1 MQFIRQYFW
10 PLNLLLVAV
19 VAYLGARVTNQVVA
33 ARLIPAES
41 GRPLP
46 GAVSAASSSR
56 APGARPL
63 RYYAEIAK
71 RNIFNSAARP
81 EDAAALTAAALA
93 AAGGREKSANDPGE
107 IGELPQTKLNLILR
121 GTAVSSDPAL
131 SFAIIENPRASASNK
146 QGLYRMRYPIDDL
159 DDVIVV
165 KVEKFRVVL
174 DNKGERE
181 ELNLNEKDEKV
192 AAVGRG
198 GGQGRLAAF
207 LPPSSG
213 GGEGVRQTGERS
225 YDIEEGEIDKALSNM
240 SSLLTQARVVPN
252 FENGQTNGFKIFAIR
267 PDSIFEKLGI
277 KNGDVIQSINNMDIN
292 SPDKAFMLLTQLRNE
307 RQITM
312 DVRRGTGVETY
323 TYDIR
328 QRARPRRRARALGR
342 RGRSRTVADAEEREG
357 RAPVNRSGPS
367 PWTVSAAFARAGRVR
382 PLAMWTLVVYSPGP
396 TDAGT
401 SRDAPAF
408 RKQEGPKALRTF
420 DCAGERTA
428 AQADNTAAERNF
440 PMRRTAPPAAWA
452 LVGLIATALASTQAT
467 EAWAQRAEPERFEFV
482 FQDAALDEV
491 VKLIAA
497 KTGKTFIY
505 DDKIPREKVS
515 IAVPEGDTKM
525 TVDEA
530 YAVFQSILKV
540 KGYTTVPMTDYL
552 VKIVP
557 ITDAQGDS
565 IRTVP
570 ENRRGEATDEYVTRL
585 IRPKYTEAGELE
597 AVIKPLLGKRG
608 SAIAVYEATNTLI
621 ITDAAANIDRIY
633 KIIQSL
639 DVRGYETQLIVV
651 PIEFASA
658 SVLAGELLEALQE
671 GGGGRATARTSA
683 SFNRRRA
690 ATAAAAAGQTTVAGE
705 SSPIKI
711 IADERTNS
719 LIVVATS

>member
-328 QRARPRRRARALGR
+328 
-342 RGRSRTVADAEEREG
+342 
-357 RAPVNRSGPS
+357 
-367 PWTVSAAFARAGRVR
+367 
-382 PLAMWTLVVYSPGP
+382 
-396 TDAGT
+396 
-401 SRDAPAF
+401 
-408 RKQEGPKALRTF
+408 
-420 DCAGERTA
+420 
-428 AQADNTAAERNF
+428 
-440 PMRRTAPPAAWA
+440 
-452 LVGLIATALASTQAT
+452 
-467 EAWAQRAEPERFEFV
+467 
-482 FQDAALDEV
+482 
-491 VKLIAA
+491 
-497 KTGKTFIY
+497 
-505 DDKIPREKVS
+505 
-515 IAVPEGDTKM
+515 
-525 TVDEA
+525 
-530 YAVFQSILKV
+530 
-540 KGYTTVPMTDYL
+540 
-552 VKIVP
+552 
-557 ITDAQGDS
+557 
-565 IRTVP
+565 
-570 ENRRGEATDEYVTRL
+570 
-585 IRPKYTEAGELE
+585 
-597 AVIKPLLGKRG
+597 
-608 SAIAVYEATNTLI
+608 
-621 ITDAAANIDRIY
+621 
-633 KIIQSL
+633 
-639 DVRGYETQLIVV
+639 
-651 PIEFASA
+651 
-658 SVLAGELLEALQE
+658 
-671 GGGGRATARTSA
+671 
-683 SFNRRRA
+683 
-690 ATAAAAAGQTTVAGE
+690 
-705 SSPIKI
+705 
-711 IADERTNS
+711 
-719 LIVVATS
+719 